1 MRTANQ
7 NDAYF
12 VQIAI
17 LSSPLRRLFDYLPC
31 ENTHR
36 ESYQPGLRVKVPFRN
51 KTETGIVLAITN
63 KTALP
68 VAKLKRIKEILDKS
82 PLVPPDVQKML
93 FWSGGYYHHPIG
105 EVIGIGFPPALR
117 QGQAD
122 AEQTVSSWEITE
134 SGRQINID
142 NLSGAP
148 RQSELMRLLAQQKDA
163 LAEEIF
169 NQTFE
174 NWRPTMRRLVDK
186 GWVEQTEIVITDTA
200 NELKPERNEV
210 VDFQLNSEQ
219 QLAVECVLESQHTFQ
234 PFLLEGVT
242 GSGKTEVY
250 LKLIDQIV
258 SHGRQVLVLVPEIS
272 LTPQMTRRFQSR
284 LNHTTE
290 VLHSALTDKQRMEA
304 WLRAKDGKV
313 NVVIGTRSA
322 ITTPFPELG
331 LIIIDEE
338 HDSSFK
344 QQEGFRYSA
353 RDMAVMRSQ
362 ILNIPVVL
370 GSATPSFESLHN
382 VNQER
387 YRNIKL
393 EQRYGKAKPPSV
405 NLVDLRSQPLH
416 DGLSLKLL
424 ETMKQHLAKGNQV
437 LLFINRRGF
446 APTLLCHD
454 CGWIARCQ
462 RCDSH
467 MTYHHGKQK
476 LRCHH
481 CGAERRAE
489 QSCPDCTGSTLIPVG
504 EGTERVEQALNKQ
517 MPDVDVIRIDR
528 DTTRRK
534 GSLESLLAEV
544 HQGGAKILIGT
555 QMLAKGHHFPDV
567 TLVGILNIDQG
578 LFSVDFRA
586 LEKTAQL
593 IVQVSGRAGREE
605 KPGEVML
612 QTHYPDHPLLQILL
626 QSGYAEFAQQALKER
641 EQTCLPPYSYM
652 ALLRAEAVDVSQPL
666 EFLREAKNLAQEFSV
681 QDVELL
687 GPMPSPM
694 EKRAGRFRAQL
705 FVQSSQRSTLHK
717 LLKPWVLALEK
728 SKLGRKV
735 RWSIDVDPV
744 DVY

>member
-1 MRTANQ
+1 MANSLSGCR
-7 NDAYF
+7 
-12 VQIAI
+12 I
-17 LSSPLRRLFDYLPC
+17 L
-31 ENTHR
+31 
-36 ESYQPGLRVKVPFRN
+36 VPFRRQSVC
-51 KTETGIVLAITN
+51 GIVVGVSDTTTVPNNKLRKIQQLLDEKPIIPDDVQRLLLWAANYYHHAIGEVFGMALPAALRKGQLAIT
-63 KTALP
+63 KESTA
-68 VAKLKRIKEILDKS
+68 
-82 PLVPPDVQKML
+82 
-93 FWSGGYYHHPIG
+93 W
-105 EVIGIGFPPALR
+105 
-117 QGQAD
+117 QATD
-122 AEQTVSSWEITE
+122 L
-134 SGRQINID
+134 GRQIRPDELKRSPKQMEI
-142 NLSGAP
+142 LSC
-148 RQSELMRLLAQQKDA
+148 LNQQ
-163 LAEEIF
+163 
-169 NQTFE
+169 QTPVPASDLNDKFS
-174 NWRPTMRRLVDK
+174 NWRDPMRRLMDK
-186 GWVEQTEIVITDTA
+186 GWVEQTDLVVSDKAIEPGPDKFRTDN
-200 NELKPERNEV
+200 NETV
-210 VDFQLNSEQ
+210 AFQLNSEQ
-219 QLAVECVLESQHTFQ
+219 QLAVESVLKSQQEFQ

-250 LKLIDQIV
+250 LRLIDQVV
-258 SHGRQVLVLVPEIS
+258 SQGRQVLILVPEIS

-290 VLHSALTDKQRMEA
+290 VLHSALTDKQRMDA
-304 WLRAKDGKV
+304 WLRAKDGKI

-322 ITTPFPELG
+322 VTTPFPELG

-353 RDMAVMRSQ
+353 RDMAVVRSQ
-362 ILNIPVVL
+362 ILGIPVVL

-382 VNQER
+382 VNQGR
-387 YRNIKL
+387 YQHITL

-405 NLVDLRSQPLH
+405 NLIDLRSQPLH

-489 QSCPDCTGSTLIPVG
+489 QSCPDCSGSTLIPVG
-504 EGTERVEQALNKQ
+504 EGTERVEQALNKVL
-517 MPDVDVIRIDR
+517 PDVDVIRIDR

-534 GSLESLLAEV
+534 GSLEGLLQEV

-626 QSGYAEFAQQALKER
+626 QSGYAEFAKQALKER
-641 EQTCLPPYSYM
+641 EQTYLPPYSYM
-652 ALLRAEAVDVSQPL
+652 ALLRAEAVDIAQPL
-666 EFLREAKNLAQEFSV
+666 EFLREAKNRAQEFAV

-705 FVQSSQRSTLHK
+705 FVQSTHRSSLHR
-717 LLKPWVLALEK
+717 LLKPWILELEK
-728 SKLGRKV
+728 SRMGRKV

>member
-1 MRTANQ
+1 M
-7 NDAYF
+7 
-12 VQIAI
+12 
-17 LSSPLRRLFDYLPC
+17 LSGS
-31 ENTHR
+31 
-36 ESYQPGLRVKVPFRN
+36 RVLVPFRRQSVC
-51 KTETGIVLAITN
+51 GIVVGVSDTTMVP
-63 KTALP
+63 KK
-68 VAKLKRIKEILDKS
+68 KLRSIQQLLDEK
-82 PLVPPDVQKML
+82 PIIPDDVQRL
-93 FWSGGYYHHPIG
+93 LLWAANYYHHAIG
-105 EVIGIGFPPALR
+105 EVFAMALPTALR
-117 QGQAD
+117 QGQL
-122 AEQTVSSWEITE
+122 E
-134 SGRQINID
+134 STKESTAWQVTDLGRQIKAD
-142 NLSGAP
+142 
-148 RQSELMRLLAQQKDA
+148 ELKRSPKQMEILACLNQHQTPV
-163 LAEEIF
+163 LASILNEKF
-169 NQTFE
+169 S
-174 NWRPTMRRLVDK
+174 NWRDPMRRLMDK
-186 GWVEQTEIVITDTA
+186 GWVEQTEIVVSDTTIEIEPEN
-200 NELKPERNEV
+200 NET
-210 VDFQLNSEQ
+210 VDFQLNAEQ
-219 QLAVECVLESQHTFQ
+219 QLAVDSVLKSQQEFQ

-272 LTPQMTRRFQSR
+272 LTPQMTRRFQSMFS
-284 LNHTTE
+284 HTTE

-338 HDSSFK
+338 HDGSFK

-362 ILNIPVVL
+362 ILKIPIVL

-382 VNQER
+382 VNQGR
-387 YRNIKL
+387 YQDIKL
-393 EQRYGKAKPPSV
+393 EQRYGKAKQPSV
-405 NLVDLRSQPLH
+405 NLIDLRSQPLH
-416 DGLSLKLL
+416 DGLSLELL

-489 QSCPDCTGSTLIPVG
+489 QSCPDCSGSTLIPVG

-517 MPDVDVIRIDR
+517 LPDVDVIRIDR

-534 GSLESLLAEV
+534 GSLEGLLQEV

-626 QSGYAEFAQQALKER
+626 QSGYAEFAKQALKER
-641 EQTCLPPYSYM
+641 EQTYLPPYSYM
-652 ALLRAEAVDVSQPL
+652 ALLRAEAVDVAQPL
-666 EFLREAKNLAQEFSV
+666 DFLREAKTIAQELAV

-705 FVQSSQRSTLHK
+705 FVQSTHRSSLHK
-717 LLKPWVLALEK
+717 LLKPWVLELEK